1 VIKIHGIEIDDFTG
15 QYLRTALWSSTVVLP
30 VAFEDLVDGC
40 MDVPEDHPL
49 HSISEDNSFDEHFD
63 VTDFT
68 VKAICKAITDCTK
81 FQEDNADDL
90 LDEDSERAG
99 HDFWLTRNGH
109 GAGFWDGDYEESK
122 GNRLTAACEA
132 YGELHVWTDV
142 WGFLYF
148 E

>member
-1 VIKIHGIEIDDFTG
+1 MIKIHGIEVDDFTG
-15 QYLRTALWSSTVVLP
+15 LYLQTALWSSTVALP
-30 VAFEDLVDGC
+30 EAFEDLVDGC

-49 HSISEDNSFDEHFD
+49 HGISEDDFFDEHFD

-68 VKAICKAITDCTK
+68 VKALCKAITDCVK
-81 FQEDNADDL
+81 FQKDNANDL
-90 LDEDSERAG
+90 SDEDSERAG

-122 GNRLTAACEA
+122 GERLTEACKA
-132 YGELHVWTDV
+132 YGELHVQVDV

-148 E
+148 D